1 MSVPAIGLT
10 DIDLS
15 RYVRVGRYGLPEPS
29 RTAAP
34 SGNLLAQEASAVTY
48 NRDDDCL
55 YVLGDGGTAIVRVS
69 KTGRLLDSMTLAA
82 GNSPQGTMFYDPEGL
97 AYIGGGKFV
106 LVEERERQ
114 VVQFSYVAG
123 STLTRDQ
130 TKQTSWVQ
138 RLGTSS

>member
-1 MSVPAIGLT
+1 MSDPAIGLT

-15 RYVRVGRYGLPEPS
+15 RSMRMGRYGLPEPT

-48 NRDDDCL
+48 NREDDCL
-55 YVLGDGGTAIVRVS
+55 YVLGDGGTAMVRVS
-69 KTGRLLDSMTLAA
+69 KTGRLLDFMTLAA
-82 GNSPQGTMFYDPEGL
+82 GNSPQDKIFYDPEGL
-97 AYIGGGKFV
+97 ASIGGGRLV